1 MFKPRYGQRISLK
14 HQSTFSRSSQIFNA
28 PILYFNFKGMPY
40 VMKDIKR
47 AAAKSRQIIAKNER
61 QLEVKKEKTND
72 T

>member
-1 MFKPRYGQRISLK
+1 
-14 HQSTFSRSSQIFNA
+14 
-28 PILYFNFKGMPY
+28 MPQ

-72 T
+72 KWNKERKKTNS